1 MIIITEERES
11 NHSFGK
17 VLSYST
23 VWFMDAT
30 ILAFYGVTVFYFYE
44 VEIGLT
50 STFVAIAYGIFAIW
64 NMINDPLTGYFTE
77 KPRSWS
83 KKYGLRTLWIILG
96 AFSSSIVF
104 VFIFLP
110 LEINSAASSL
120 IIFIYLIFIV
130 CFFDFCYSIFNQNF
144 AGGIA
149 NMFRTDQERRKVGG
163 LGVVFSMLGIFFVN
177 AIILPSFIEYGNKS
191 SFLFAALITFAIMI
205 VNSIVLIPG
214 VREPEE
220 VKIRYFRS
228 YESQESDV
236 PFIEIL
242 KVALKKKNFVIYIIV
257 YLLFAISYNL
267 FFASQIYFA
276 KDVLNEDLS
285 VMMVPQIMFF
295 LGFIV
300 AIPIWLKLA
309 KKIGNH
315 IIYGIGYIL
324 FGLAFF
330 SLMWIS
336 TALETSIVYL
346 IGGVFYAGSAS
357 TLIPIQSDVYD
368 EITVEIGR
376 HQEATLQGVSNFFI
390 RIAYLFVGVI
400 ISITHVLT
408 LYNPDPLATQNPLAV
423 LGVRIH
429 TGLIAAILLIIGGV
443 LFLIFYDIKE
453 SKKGIIREKLA
464 ELKV

>member
-1 MIIITEERES
+1 MIIITEERELQ
-11 NHSFGK
+11 HSFGK
-17 VLSYST
+17 ILSYST
-23 VWFMDAT
+23 VWFMDAI

-44 VEIGLT
+44 VEIGIPAI
-50 STFVAIAYGIFAIW
+50 FVAIAYGIFAIW
-64 NMINDPLTGYFTE
+64 NMINDPLSGYLTE

-83 KKYGLRTLWIILG
+83 KKYGLRTPWIILG

-110 LEINSAASSL
+110 LEVNSVASSI

-130 CFFDFCYSIFNQNF
+130 CFFDLCYSIFNQNF

-163 LGVVFSMLGIFFVN
+163 IGIIFSTLGVFLTN
-177 AIILPSFIEYGNKS
+177 AIILPNFIEYGNKG
-191 SFLFAALITFAIMI
+191 SFLFAALITFVIML
-205 VNSIVLIPG
+205 VNSIILIPG
-214 VREPEE
+214 VREPED
-220 VKIRYFRS
+220 VKMRYFRG
-228 YESQESDV
+228 YESQESDIN
-236 PFIEIL
+236 FIKIL
-242 KVALKKKNFVIYIIV
+242 KIALKKKNFVIYIIV
-257 YLLFAISYNL
+257 YLFFAISYNL

-295 LGFIV
+295 IGFLI

-315 IIYGIGYIL
+315 IIYGVGYIL
-324 FGLAFF
+324 FGSVFF

-336 TALETSIVYL
+336 TVLETSIAYL
-346 IGGVFYAGSAS
+346 IGGFFYACSAS
-357 TLIPIQSDVYD
+357 ILIAIQSDVYD
-368 EITVEIGR
+368 EITIEIER

-390 RIAYLFVGVI
+390 RIAYLFIGII
-400 ISITHVLT
+400 ISVTHVLT
-408 LYNPDPLATQNPLAV
+408 LYNPDPLAIQSPLAI

-429 TGLIAAILLIIGGV
+429 TGLIAAILLIIGGI

-453 SKKGIIREKLA
+453 PKKEMIRKKLA